1 LPDAHSLRSPL
12 QHQFDTMAGQQ
23 EAASLGM
30 WVFIVTE
37 ILFFGVL
44 FATYSIYRSAYGHAF
59 QAASHELHIWLG
71 TINTVVLISSSF
83 TMALAVRA
91 AQTGARRTTVVCLIL
106 TLVLGSAF
114 LGIKG
119 VEYARE
125 FAEHHVPG
133 PRFQFDPADAAQAQ
147 IFFSLYFVMTGLHA
161 VHMIIGIGVLLVM
174 LWMSLRGRF
183 SPGYYTPLEI
193 SGLYWHFVDIVWIFL
208 LPLLYLVGRHGA
220 S

>member
-1 LPDAHSLRSPL
+1 VRSPL
-12 QHQFDTMAGQQ
+12 QHQFDTMAGQR

-37 ILFFGVL
+37 ILFFGGL
-44 FATYSIYRSAYGHAF
+44 FATYSIYRSAYAQAF

-71 TINTVVLISSSF
+71 TINTAVLISSSF

-91 AQTGARRTTVVCLIL
+91 AQTGSRRATIVCLIL
-106 TLVLGSAF
+106 TVVLGSAF

-133 PRFQFDPADAAQAQ
+133 PHFEFDPAYAPQAQ
-147 IFFSLYFVMTGLHA
+147 IFFSLYFVMTALHA
-161 VHMIIGIGVLLVM
+161 VHMIVGLGVLLVM
-174 LWMSLRGRF
+174 LWMSVRGRF
-183 SPGYYTPLEI
+183 SPAYYTPLEI

-220 S
+220 A